1 MGMSLSKA
9 DRKIAQAKAIREM
22 EKKIDAGLNKQHK
35 DVMTWVLH
43 TKRQFG
49 TKRALEMLL
58 DYEELWTCVGKREM
72 TGLTLDNVE
81 AGNLAEMDIYIH
93 TDGNIY
99 DVGKGKGKDFVK
111 DNVVDHKALFEFL
124 KIKQ

>member
-49 TKRALEMLL
+49 TKRALETLL
-58 DYEELWTCVGKREM
+58 DYEELWTCVNKCDM
-72 TGLTLDNVE
+72 TGLKLDNVE

-111 DNVVDHKALFEFL
+111 DNVIDHKALFEFL
-124 KIKQ
+124 KIK

>member
-1 MGMSLSKA
+1 MGMSMSKA

-35 DVMTWVLH
+35 DVMAWVLH

-49 TKRALEMLL
+49 TKRALETLL
-58 DYEELWTCVGKREM
+58 DYEDVWVCVGKKEM

-111 DNVVDHKALFEFL
+111 DNVIDHKALFEFL
-124 KIKQ
+124 KIK

>member
-1 MGMSLSKA
+1 MGMTLSKA
-9 DRKIAQAKAIREM
+9 NKKIAMQKAVDEM
-22 EKKIDAGLNKQHK
+22 HKKIDNGLNKQHK
-35 DVMTWVLH
+35 DVMAWVLH
-43 TKRQFG
+43 TKRNFG
-49 TKRALEMLL
+49 TKRALETLL
-58 DYEELWTCVGKREM
+58 DYEDIWVCCGKRDM

-111 DNVVDHKALFEFL
+111 DDVVDHKALFEFL
-124 KIKQ
+124 KIKE

>member
-9 DRKIAQAKAIREM
+9 NQKIAQAKAIKEM

-43 TKRQFG
+43 TKKQFG
-49 TKRALEMLL
+49 TKRALETLL
-58 DYEELWTCVGKREM
+58 DYEELWTCVGKKEM

-111 DNVVDHKALFEFL
+111 DNVIDHKALFEFL
-124 KIKQ
+124 KIK